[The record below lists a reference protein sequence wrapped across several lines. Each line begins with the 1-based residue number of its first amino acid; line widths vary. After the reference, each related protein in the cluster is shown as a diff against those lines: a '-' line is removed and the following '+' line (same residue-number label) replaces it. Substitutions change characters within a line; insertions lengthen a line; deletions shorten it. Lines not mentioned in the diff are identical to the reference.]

1 MLSDYKAV
9 AYIYSTFITVSM
21 GKYCKYFRNRVGHT
35 DKLKCLSSVNAI
47 FSHGISYAERF
58 KMTTSI
64 IKSKILN
71 SENVLLF
78 ATVGCNCLCRAVGL
92 VCCYLYCKIWSA
104 NSIFS
109 RCFQ

>member
-1 MLSDYKAV
+1 MFSDYKAV

-47 FSHGISYAERF
+47 YSHGIAYAERF

-64 IKSKILN
+64 IKRNI
-71 SENVLLF
+71 
-78 ATVGCNCLCRAVGL
+78 
-92 VCCYLYCKIWSA
+92 
-104 NSIFS
+104 
-109 RCFQ
+109 